1 MELPHD
7 IDQFGKLYSTYFQ
20 LLYNYAVT
28 ITNDPMESED
38 IVGEVFLKLYEERKN
53 IVIKTSLKSYLF
65 KSTYN
70 ECINTLKHKKVH
82 EKYEDYLNHLEWLNR
97 EETSYPLSNL
107 IDSEITEIL
116 QKSIEKL
123 PKQCRIIFKLSRNEL
138 LTHSEI
144 AKKLGISINTVHMQI
159 RRALEKLRTE
169 LKDFLSFLFF
179 YF

>member
-1 MELPHD
+1 MNLPQS
-7 IDQFGKLYSTYFQ
+7 IDQFGELYSSYFQ

-38 IVGEVFLKLYEERKN
+38 IVGEVFLKLYEEREN
-53 IVIKTSLKSYLF
+53 ISIKTSLKSYLF

-70 ECINTLKHKKVH
+70 ECINTLKHRKVH

-97 EETSYPLSNL
+97 EETSYPLSSL
-107 IDSEITEIL
+107 IDTEITETL
-116 QKSIEKL
+116 QKAIEKL
-123 PKQCRIIFKLSRNEL
+123 PQQCRTIFILSRNEH

-144 AKKLGISINTVHMQI
+144 ARELGVSINTVHMQI
-159 RRALEKLRTE
+159 RRALEKLRIE
-169 LKDFLSFLFF
+169 LKDFLSFLLF